1 MQTTSSG
8 WAGAVVAP
16 LRTINQGVLA
26 SWQRATA
33 SGTSYFTIGTSTIG
47 GRDIIKGSGSA
58 VTFFD
63 QYAYTDYTPYAMSWA
78 VQRKT
83 GSYSFGVI
91 LAQADVEFDNTSKL
105 FQPNYDAT
113 IGSGILPNRPIK
125 ISVGFQGET
134 INQFVG
140 FTGQPEISIGGRTM
154 KVHLFDAFDYI
165 NSSILT
171 TSGMGTTVSGVLTN
185 KYADEVMS
193 FCLNALGFG
202 ANQYVLDQSLQ
213 QKIAFAQVN
222 GRKIGEIFADLV
234 EAEQGLMF
242 VDETG
247 LIRFWNRQHFL
258 TTSGLGSSF
267 ALNYS
272 NLISLEY
279 ESAPII
285 NDVTVE
291 ANVRQLSQKK
301 KIWQLST
308 PLLLEPGKRTDI
320 FADFTDANGELP
332 TTSVD
337 TPVNATTAATSY
349 YITNQFS
356 DGTGSDT
363 SAYVSV
369 SSTYLFGTRYR
380 VTFNNTSTSS
390 CYITELV
397 LHGTPAEV
405 VRKIQQRSYDQS
417 SIDNYGLNPANN
429 GQPIVLVN
437 DYIQDDATA
446 KSLAQT
452 IVNENKAGSRSR
464 FIAKCFG
471 NPALQIGDFGT
482 LTIPDTGQT
491 LSVFITGITNSLNNS
506 GEFVQELRLEQKQI
520 KSYFRIGTSAIA
532 GNDEIAP

>member
-33 SGTSYFTIGTSTIG
+33 SGTSYFTIGQSTIG

-171 TSGMGTTVSGVLTN
+171 TSGMGATVSGVLTN

-337 TPVNATTAATSY
+337 TPVNATTATTSY

-405 VRKIQQRSYDQS
+405 VRKIQQRSYDRS

-452 IVNENKAGSRSR
+452 IVNENKDGSRSR

-471 NPALQIGDFGT
+471 DPSLQIGDFGT